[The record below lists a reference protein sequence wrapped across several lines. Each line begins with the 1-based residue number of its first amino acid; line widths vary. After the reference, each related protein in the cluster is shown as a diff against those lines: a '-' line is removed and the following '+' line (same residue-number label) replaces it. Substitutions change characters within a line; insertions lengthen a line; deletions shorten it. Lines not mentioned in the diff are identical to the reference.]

1 MAFVSPLYDTTTVK
15 GVTTVRL
22 VSKLP
27 TELGESTSVL
37 PSAPVTVRIAPD
49 TSTPSQFVSSWAEGY
64 RVPAREKRLA
74 WQEAQ
79 EFPGSIVSPVPEVY
93 FLPLVHSTGELKLMA
108 TLPPDEEDDD
118 EPDEEEPD
126 ELEEA
131 PDEDDGLDTT
141 PEEDELEDEPR
152 EGEGPRDDEPSSPLA
167 VGAPG
172 STGVEEA
179 TSEPCSVFLS
189 PPSTDRTPPE

>member
-1 MAFVSPLYDTTTVK
+1 
-15 GVTTVRL
+15 
-22 VSKLP
+22 
-27 TELGESTSVL
+27 
-37 PSAPVTVRIAPD
+37 
-49 TSTPSQFVSSWAEGY
+49 
-64 RVPAREKRLA
+64 
-74 WQEAQ
+74 
-79 EFPGSIVSPVPEVY
+79 
-93 FLPLVHSTGELKLMA
+93 MA